1 MRSPRP
7 IPTTNPTSSPVPPVV
22 RGEALGQV
30 PCCATPRARP
40 TRPTGRPL
48 PHHRQDRGDV
58 RRQGRDVVHRAPR
71 AHRRRGPELVAR
83 IFERRRR
90 RRVEAVRHHLDGKNL
105 AEKVDAL
112 AVLLDAEGYLADT
125 DGSSAE
131 CFHINLHSCPIWD
144 VAAQFG
150 QACTS
155 ELEFIR
161 DLIPEARVERVTHKA
176 IGAHTCMYEIH
187 P

>member
-1 MRSPRP
+1 METVAAFHPCVMTLPLSDDRAGHFGLAAAAELADP
-7 IPTTNPTSSPVPPVV
+7 
-22 RGEALGQV
+22 LGGCSAV
-30 PCCATPRARP
+30 GCGPGMG
-40 TRPTGRPL
+40 TGLGAIRIVERL
-48 PHHRQDRGDV
+48 LADPHR
-58 RRQGRDVVHRAPR
+58 
-71 AHRRRGPELVAR
+71 
-83 IFERRRR
+83 
-90 RRVEAVRHHLDGKNL
+90 
-105 AEKVDAL
+105 

-125 DGSSAE
+125 DGSSPQ

-144 VAAQFG
+144 VATQFG

-176 IGAHTCMYEIH
+176 RGAHTCTYEIH